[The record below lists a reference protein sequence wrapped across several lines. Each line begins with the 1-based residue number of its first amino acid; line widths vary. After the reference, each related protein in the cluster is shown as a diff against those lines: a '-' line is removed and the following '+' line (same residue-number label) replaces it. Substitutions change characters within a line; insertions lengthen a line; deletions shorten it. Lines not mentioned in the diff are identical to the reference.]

1 MIFDFDA
8 METQLLPHFKD
19 GEGALAAEMFADEH
33 NRILRGRL
41 VPGASVGLH
50 THTGS
55 SEIIYVLSG
64 EGKVLYDGAEERV
77 RAGLCH
83 YCPEGHTH
91 TLIND
96 SVADLLFFAVVP
108 QHGAQ

>member
-8 METQLLPHFKD
+8 METQQLPHFKG
-19 GEGALAAEMFADEH
+19 GEGALAAEMFADAD

-55 SEIIYVLSG
+55 SEIIYVLAG
-64 EGKVLYDGAEERV
+64 EGKVLYDGKTERV

-96 SVADLLFFAVVP
+96 TAADLVFFAVVP
-108 QHGAQ
+108 QHAAR